1 MKLKLLMGNQA
12 YSSWSM
18 RGWMLLRAFE
28 IDFESE
34 VVPLGTDAF
43 EIYRLENFPANTVP
57 ALQLINGGTPISIW
71 DSLAIAEFLHEQFP
85 EAGIWPEDPM
95 ARASA
100 RSLCA
105 EMHSSFADLRATMP
119 MNVRRSYR
127 NFTPDPA
134 AQQDIDRIVE
144 LWHWAQSKWG
154 GTKSGWGTSG
164 PYLFGK
170 NFCAADAFFTPVAS
184 RFRTYGIRL
193 DSAAQAYVD
202 ALLAH
207 PAARDFYIA
216 GAKENWILDECEF
229 DVA

>member
-1 MKLKLLMGNQA
+1 MKFKLIMGNQA

-18 RGWMLLRAFE
+18 RGWMLLRSFD
-28 IDFESE
+28 IDFEFE
-34 VVPLGTDAF
+34 VVPLRTDAF
-43 EIYRLENFPANTVP
+43 EIYKLEHFPAVTVP
-57 ALQLINGGTPISIW
+57 ALQVINGQVPISIW
-71 DSLAIAEFLHEQFP
+71 DSLSMAEFIHEQFP
-85 EAGIWPEDPM
+85 QAGIWPDDVM

-119 MNVRRSYR
+119 MNLRRSYR
-127 NFTPDPA
+127 HYEPSA
-134 AQQDIDRIVE
+134 KARHDIDRIVE

-154 GTKSGWGTSG
+154 GQKSGWGSSG

-170 NFCAADAFFTPVAS
+170 QFCAADAFFTPVAS

-207 PAARDFYIA
+207 PATRDYYLAA
-216 GAKENWILDECEF
+216 GKEKWVLEDCELDI
-229 DVA
+229 D